1 MKKLYIT
8 LGLMVALGSYAQN
21 KNTEKA
27 DKLFETYQYVSAI
40 KEYESL
46 IKNKKADAYVYK
58 QLADSYYHIFN
69 MDKAA
74 QYYAKA
80 TAESQE
86 AETYYN
92 YAQAL
97 KTQTKY
103 AEANKQMDKF
113 ASLAP
118 NDPRAKAHKANPNY
132 IPTLQSKDKL
142 FDIKETSLGKSGS
155 SSFSPVIGN
164 DNIVYFTSN
173 RSGRTDKRG
182 TGEAYLDIFQSVYS
196 QDGTLSEPTPV
207 SDLNSKFHDGPITV
221 SADGNTAFFSRDG
234 LSEGIF
240 EKDKEA
246 NVKIGKV
253 GIYRA
258 TKKDGKWT
266 NIKGVSF
273 NSTEYS
279 VGNPSLSKDGKT
291 LYFASDMPGGLGDTD
306 IWKVA
311 VNGDGTYGEPVNLGS
326 KVNTAGKESFPFI
339 AEDGTLYF
347 ASSGRPGFGGLDI
360 FKLEA
365 NASEAVNLG
374 QPVNSAKDDF
384 GFAFNTTKE
393 LGMFSSNRNGFDN
406 IYYAYPVCGREAA
419 IVVKDAKTGKVLS
432 GAAVAILDAKKN
444 SLKTE
449 TSSAQGTVNFYTEC
463 NKDYSVQASLKD
475 YEPATVALAAS
486 KGGKTTTEILL
497 NPIEV
502 VITEKEVILP
512 PIFFEFD
519 KSNITEQGA
528 NELNKLVKV
537 MNDHPN
543 MVILVRSHTD
553 TKGSDAYN
561 MRLSERRAQSTVQYI
576 ISKGINKDRISG
588 KGFGESEPKVDCK
601 DNCTEEQDAENRRSE
616 FIIVKK

>member
-8 LGLMVALGSYAQN
+8 LGLLVALGSYAQN

-58 QLADSYYHIFN
+58 QLADSYFHIFN

-74 QYYAKA
+74 MYYAKA
-80 TAESQE
+80 IAEPQD

-155 SSFSPVIGN
+155 SSFSPIIGN
-164 DNIVYFTSN
+164 DNIVYFASN

-207 SDLNSKFHDGPITV
+207 ADLNSKFHDGPITV

-234 LSEGIF
+234 LSEGVF
-240 EKDKEA
+240 EKDKDA
-246 NVKIGKV
+246 NVKIGRV

-266 NIKGVSF
+266 NIKPVPF

-311 VNGDGTYGEPVNLGS
+311 INSDGTYGEPINLGS

-339 AEDGTLYF
+339 ADDGTLYF

-360 FKLEA
+360 FKLEP
-365 NASEAVNLG
+365 NASEPVNLG
-374 QPVNSAKDDF
+374 KPVNSEKDDF

-393 LGMFSSNRNGFDN
+393 LGMFSSNRGGFDN
-406 IYYAYPVCGREAA
+406 IYYAYPVCGRDAA

-432 GAAVAILDAKKN
+432 GATVSILDAKKN

-449 TSSAQGTVNFYTEC
+449 TSSPQGTVNFYTEC
-463 NKDYSVQASLKD
+463 NKDYSVQASLAD
-475 YEPATVALAAS
+475 YDPATVALAAS

-537 MNDHPN
+537 MNDYPD

-561 MRLSERRAQSTVQYI
+561 LRLSERRAQSTVQYI
-576 ISKGINKDRISG
+576 ISKGISKDRISG
-588 KGFGESEPKVDCK
+588 KGFGESEPLVDCK
-601 DNCTEEQDAENRRSE
+601 DNCTEEQDAQNRRSE